1 MKMKS
6 KPDDRSDNAEKI
18 RKSMKNT
25 VENMEL
31 AEDMMGKTY
40 NGKTKKDLG
49 EKNERRRNAI
59 DGMRNE
65 IKDEEK
71 YRKQY

>member
-18 RKSMKNT
+18 KNNIKNT
-25 VENMEL
+25 EENMEL

-40 NGKTKKDLG
+40 NDKTKKDLR

-65 IKDEEK
+65 VKDEEK

>member
-1 MKMKS
+1 MKS

-18 RKSMKNT
+18 KNNIKNT
-25 VENMEL
+25 EENMEL

-40 NGKTKKDLG
+40 NDKTKKDLR

-65 IKDEEK
+65 VKDEEK